1 MEIESLERFGWGAEG
16 AEGEDCEG
24 VRERGRR
31 GVGLAASFI
40 RSRIFLTRDPTQL
53 VMVVTIPLLLSVE
66 LEEER

>member
-1 MEIESLERFGWGAEG
+1 MEIESREMFGWGAEG
-16 AEGEDCEG
+16 EGEDCEG
-24 VRERGRR
+24 ARERGRR
-31 GVGLAASFI
+31 EVGLAASFI